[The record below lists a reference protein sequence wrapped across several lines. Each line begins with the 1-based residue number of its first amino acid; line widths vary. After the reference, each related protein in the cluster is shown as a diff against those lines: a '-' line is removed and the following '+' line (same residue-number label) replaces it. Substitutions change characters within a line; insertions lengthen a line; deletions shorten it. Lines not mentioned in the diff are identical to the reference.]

1 MESFDPDR
9 LLALLPKRSLKLLP
23 KGMQLPR
30 KKSVGILSDYNGFTG
45 KERLRTFEVE
55 KWLIS
60 VGSISPSVECH
71 ICGRSASARH
81 AEDYYDLTSWM
92 ALCHSCHGRLH
103 KRFSNPRAWH
113 ERLEEATLPQN
124 HWARAI
130 SSTPFDLAKVLRE
143 RGKCEPLHGD
153 FLIP

>member
-1 MESFDPDR
+1 
-9 LLALLPKRSLKLLP
+9 
-23 KGMQLPR
+23 
-30 KKSVGILSDYNGFTG
+30 
-45 KERLRTFEVE
+45 
-55 KWLIS
+55 
-60 VGSISPSVECH
+60 
-71 ICGRSASARH
+71 
-81 AEDYYDLTSWM
+81 
-92 ALCHSCHGRLH
+92 LH